1 MGAWANEFLVTETIP
16 HTGVSRPASRNAA
29 VEFRSVTKRYGD
41 VVALREI
48 SLTIHEGEF
57 FSLLGPSGCGKTTT
71 LSLIGGFLEPDGC
84 GDVIQGPS
92 VVRILPYRPPLDQVL
107 QTKAPLPRISV

>member
-29 VEFRSVTKRYGD
+29 VELRSVTKRYGD

-71 LSLIGGFLEPDGC
+71 LSLIGGFICPEPRDI
-84 GDVIQGPS
+84 VIQGRS
-92 VVRILPYRPPLDQVL
+92 VGRSPPYRRPVHTGFLSYS
-107 QTKAPLPRISV
+107 PLPHTT

>member
-29 VEFRSVTKRYGD
+29 VELRSVTKRYGD

-71 LSLIGGFLEPDGC
+71 MSLIGGFIGT
-84 GDVIQGPS
+84 GAGGIVIPGQSEVGSSLYRRSTHS
-92 VVRILPYRPPLDQVL
+92 VI
-107 QTKAPLPRISV
+107 A

>member
-29 VEFRSVTKRYGD
+29 VELRSVTKRYGD

-71 LSLIGGFLEPDGC
+71 LSLIGGFIAPA
-84 GDVIQGPS
+84 PS
-92 VVRILPYRPPLDQVL
+92 GHVAQTRSAGGSHPYHRP
-107 QTKAPLPRISV
+107 

>member
-29 VEFRSVTKRYGD
+29 VELRSVTKRYGD

-71 LSLIGGFLEPDGC
+71 LSLIGGFIEPAARDIGIH
-84 GDVIQGPS
+84 GQSAGGTP
-92 VVRILPYRPPLDQVL
+92 PYRPPRH
-107 QTKAPLPRISV
+107 TGLPSHS

>member
-29 VEFRSVTKRYGD
+29 VELRSVTKRYGD

-71 LSLIGGFLEPDGC
+71 LSLIGGFFRPADRGN
-84 GDVIQGPS
+84 VIQGRA
-92 VVRILPYRPPLDQVL
+92 VGGGRLERPTV
-107 QTKAPLPRISV
+107 

>member
-1 MGAWANEFLVTETIP
+1 MGAWANEFLVTETTP

-29 VEFRSVTKRYGD
+29 VELRSVTKRYGD

-48 SLTIHEGEF
+48 DLTIQEGEF

-71 LSLIGGFLEPDGC
+71 LNLIGGFVG
-84 GDVIQGPS
+84 
-92 VVRILPYRPPLDQVL
+92 
-107 QTKAPLPRISV
+107 THPRGNGLHGRCRGGGSTEL

>member
-1 MGAWANEFLVTETIP
+1 MGAWANEFLVTETTP

-29 VEFRSVTKRYGD
+29 VELRSVTKRYGD

-48 SLTIHEGEF
+48 DLTIQEGEF

-71 LSLIGGFLEPDGC
+71 LNLIGGVVEPHPPPNVLPGR
-84 GDVIQGPS
+84 S
-92 VVRILPYRPPLDQVL
+92 VVGSSPYPRP
-107 QTKAPLPRISV
+107 

>member
-29 VEFRSVTKRYGD
+29 VELRSVTKRYGD

-71 LSLIGGFLEPDGC
+71 LSLIGAL
-84 GDVIQGPS
+84 
-92 VVRILPYRPPLDQVL
+92 ILPHALSIARLVLCRDEVPPC
-107 QTKAPLPRISV
+107 PP